1 MVPIL
6 RTSERSTFA
15 ECPQKWWWAWR
26 QGLKPRGLP
35 KTPLWFGTNVHLAL
49 AEWYC
54 GPGKRRGPHPAET
67 WARISS
73 EIVDTVKQRDP
84 TDEELASY
92 VDAYEL
98 GLAMLDGYVKQ
109 YGKDEH
115 MLIIH
120 PEQTFSLDVPWPQGD
135 RQQVYDVDAGLLVR
149 YVGTYDLVWRHA
161 DTGQIGMEE
170 HKTAAAIFTG
180 HLPLDKQAGS
190 YWAVATRTLRKQG
203 LITDKESLKFIEYNF
218 LRKSMPDPR
227 PRDSEGYCCNKP
239 TKQDYLDT
247 LGNNAEGPDDKPLSK
262 MKVDELEALASE
274 IGVTVLGKRS
284 KVQPKPLFERHRVV
298 RTPGEQAAQLKAIQ
312 DEAVHMQ
319 AVRDGLLPVVKHP
332 SRDCSWKCDFY
343 HMCLLH
349 EAGAN
354 WKDYR
359 SAMFRRE
366 DPYQD
371 HRKSTE
377 GS

>member
-1 MVPIL
+1 MSTPIL
-6 RTSERSTFA
+6 RTSERSTFG

-26 QGLKPRGLP
+26 QGLRPRGLP

-67 WARISS
+67 WERISS
-73 EIVDTVKQRDP
+73 EVVDTVKQRDP
-84 TDEELASY
+84 TDDELASY
-92 VDAYEL
+92 IDAYEL

-120 PEQTFSLDVPWPQGD
+120 PEQTFSLDVPWPGSE
-135 RQQVYDVDAGLLVR
+135 RQKLYEVDPEAAEMLVR

-161 DTGQIGMEE
+161 ETGQIGLEE

-203 LITDKESLKFIEYNF
+203 LIGPKESLKFIEYNF
-218 LRKSMPDPR
+218 LRKSMPDLR

-239 TKQDYLDT
+239 TKQDYIDAGIGDKGTPVKQMQEL
-247 LGNNAEGPDDKPLSK
+247 AEVQS
-262 MKVDELEALASE
+262 
-274 IGVTVLGKRS
+274 ITVLGKRS

-298 RTPGEQAAQLKAIQ
+298 RTPGEQASQLRAIQ

-319 AVRDGLLPVVKHP
+319 AMRDGLLPVVKHP

-343 HMCLLH
+343 QMCMLH
-349 EAGAN
+349 ESGAN
-354 WKDYR
+354 WEDYR

-366 DPYQD
+366 DPYSD

-377 GS
+377 T